1 MNAILVRGVEEDDL
15 VPIVELLL
23 QFKEFAHSESKP
35 NLVQVKG
42 LYSEMLR
49 NPQQYKNM
57 VASVNGAV
65 VGFISV
71 VYYRSFFSMGGT
83 ALINELV
90 VSGLHRRS
98 GIGSALVQ
106 AAVQIARR
114 DAMDQ
119 IEVGTDRANESA
131 TSLYRKLGF
140 GIEYRLFGMSLASNQ
155 AT

>member
-23 QFKEFAHSESKP
+23 QLKEFALSESMP
-35 NLVQVKG
+35 DLVQVKG

-71 VYYRSFFSMGGT
+71 VYYKSFFSVGGT
-83 ALINELV
+83 ALISDLV

-98 GIGSALVQ
+98 AL
-106 AAVQIARR
+106 AP
-114 DAMDQ
+114 
-119 IEVGTDRANESA
+119 
-131 TSLYRKLGF
+131 L
-140 GIEYRLFGMSLASNQ
+140 
-155 AT
+155 